1 VKYIVIGLRIKNKT
15 KQTIIKLEHGRIAAS
30 DDSQKK
36 RKKLRG
42 LVPLYCR
49 DSIRFYIYATEIA
62 SATKKETYAAMA
74 LLLIEECN
82 EEYYE
87 EEFAI

>member
-1 VKYIVIGLRIKNKT
+1 MIAKKT
-15 KQTIIKLEHGRIAAS
+15 
-30 DDSQKK
+30 
-36 RKKLRG
+36 LRG
-42 LVPLYCR
+42 LVPLYR
-49 DSIRFYIYATEIA
+49 DWIRFYIYATEIA

-82 EEYYE
+82 EECYE